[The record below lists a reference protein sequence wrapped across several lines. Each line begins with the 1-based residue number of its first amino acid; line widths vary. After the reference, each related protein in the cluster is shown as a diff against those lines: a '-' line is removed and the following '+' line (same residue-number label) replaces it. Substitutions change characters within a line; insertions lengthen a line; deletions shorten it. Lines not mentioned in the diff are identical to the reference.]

1 MKKKIVRFL
10 VCILLFILI
19 GYTVVIL
26 NNSNLK
32 KEKYTLLPNEEIEN
46 EIIYKNY
53 KYVITKYYDNTTSFS
68 HHNILLNNNNNYYY
82 ILESLN
88 SCDMYSYIKNNEI
101 YIHCIGKYGD
111 IIKYTLNKKN
121 IKKEILKFNYENTPN
136 ISQLHIIIDNID
148 DEYIYLSSVVKIND
162 NIDEGENVKCSLQTK
177 ICIYN

>member
-68 HHNILLNNNNNYYY
+68 HHNILLNNNNYYY

-111 IIKYTLNKKN
+111 IIKYTLNKK
-121 IKKEILKFNYENTPN
+121 ISKRKF
-136 ISQLHIIIDNID
+136 
-148 DEYIYLSSVVKIND
+148 
-162 NIDEGENVKCSLQTK
+162 
-177 ICIYN
+177 

>member
-68 HHNILLNNNNNYYY
+68 HHNILLNN
-82 ILESLN
+82 

-111 IIKYTLNKKN
+111 IIKYTLNKK
-121 IKKEILKFNYENTPN
+121 ISKRKF
-136 ISQLHIIIDNID
+136 
-148 DEYIYLSSVVKIND
+148 
-162 NIDEGENVKCSLQTK
+162 
-177 ICIYN
+177 

>member
-1 MKKKIVRFL
+1 
-10 VCILLFILI
+10 
-19 GYTVVIL
+19 
-26 NNSNLK
+26 
-32 KEKYTLLPNEEIEN
+32 
-46 EIIYKNY
+46 
-53 KYVITKYYDNTTSFS
+53 
-68 HHNILLNNNNNYYY
+68 
-82 ILESLN
+82 
-88 SCDMYSYIKNNEI
+88 MYSYIKNNEL

>member
-53 KYVITKYYDNTTSFS
+53 KYVITKYYDNTTSYS
-68 HHNILLNNNNNYYY
+68 HHNILLNNNNYYY

>member
-10 VCILLFILI
+10 ICILLFVLI
-19 GYTVVIL
+19 GYIVVIA
-26 NNSNLK
+26 NNSNLNRR
-32 KEKYTLLPNEEIEN
+32 KYTLLPDEEIQN

-53 KYVITKYYDNTTSFS
+53 KYIITKYYNNTTSYS
-68 HHNILLNNNNNYYY
+68 HHNILLKNNNKYY
-82 ILESLN
+82 ILETLN
-88 SCDMYSYIKNNEI
+88 SCDINSYIKNNEI

-111 IIKYTLNKKN
+111 IIKYILNKKN

-136 ISQLHIIIDNID
+136 ISQLHISIDNID
-148 DEYIYLSSVVKIND
+148 EEYIYLSSVVKIND